1 MTATPAQKNS
11 ACIAVI
17 SDTHGRL
24 PETIARATGKAKQII
39 HCGDID
45 QPAILKR
52 LQQIAPVIAVRGN
65 MDRKAA
71 FPDLPDDQFITI
83 ATTTIYIRHDPDR
96 IDLDPRAAGV
106 QIVLHGHT
114 HCPRRERIDDVLY
127 LNPGSACWPRHGYPP
142 SMALLS
148 IQNDC
153 IETRFI
159 DL

>member
-1 MTATPAQKNS
+1 MNAATVSKNG

-17 SDTHGRL
+17 SDTHGHL
-24 PETIARATGKAKQII
+24 PDTIDRAADKAEQII

-45 QPAILKR
+45 HPAILMR

-65 MDRKAA
+65 MDRAAA
-71 FPDLPDDQFITI
+71 FPDLPTDEFITI
-83 ATTTIYIRHDPDR
+83 GKTTIYVRHDPDR
-96 IDLDPRAAGV
+96 IDLDPRAAGA

-114 HCPRRERIDDVLY
+114 HCPRREQINGVLY

-142 SMALLS
+142 SMALLR
-148 IQNDC
+148 IQNDS